1 MSMQKREFLLML
13 KRLQL
18 IDHLHLTASRVITI
32 LADEDPNIRT
42 SNTDIRL
49 DIEASFILKFV
60 SL

>member
-1 MSMQKREFLLML
+1 ML

-42 SNTDIRL
+42 SSTDIRL

-60 SL
+60 IL